1 MREPRPRRSRRS
13 AHYLAA
19 ALVGLSGS
27 FGLAGVVLAAQL
39 PSAGTSPDRTV
50 IVPRESQTA
59 SAASQQ
65 ALGSTTSGLSA
76 TVPSAKEPREP
87 IPLVEAVTRALQ
99 NNLDIT
105 IGRFTR
111 DSRQADVI
119 IEQAKFDP
127 TLSFNGTYTRT
138 VNPLNRPVFG
148 GTGFNLTDIQTFDQR
163 NHALTFDVT
172 SNLMTGG
179 NIDLNYSPQRT
190 NINANVAQGF
200 LFNPSYTGGLA
211 LTFTQPL
218 LRNAGVEL
226 NQTFIKIAQ
235 NNARVEENV
244 FRDRVLAVLATV
256 EQTYWEVVFA
266 IENLKVGQ
274 AALKAAEELL
284 ASNRAKAKAGV
295 MSVVDV
301 LQAEAAVASRVEQV
315 LVADK
320 AIADQSDQLRRL
332 MSPVE
337 ETLRQDVRLVP
348 TDQPKTT
355 LEPLS
360 QQEIIDIALENRP
373 EIHQAKK
380 NIETSELNTK
390 FAKNQTLP
398 TLSFQGTTGLAGLGG
413 DYGDSAKRN
422 FGGDYYNY
430 GAGIVLSYPL
440 GNRAAT
446 SNLNKRQ
453 LEARNAQ
460 TTLQNVRQQV
470 ILDVREAIRR
480 VQTDFKRIET
490 TRSARIMAEKQL
502 QAEQE
507 RLKVGLSTTRFVL
520 DFQRDLATA
529 QGNELRA
536 TVDYNK
542 SLSNLTRQQ
551 STSLDHYHIVLQ

>member
-1 MREPRPRRSRRS
+1 MQEGLIRFRVGALLTAGLVAFGLVGPSPSHTAEPPP
-13 AHYLAA
+13 AA
-19 ALVGLSGS
+19 A
-27 FGLAGVVLAAQL
+27 
-39 PSAGTSPDRTV
+39 P
-50 IVPRESQTA
+50 
-59 SAASQQ
+59 
-65 ALGSTTSGLSA
+65 
-76 TVPSAKEPREP
+76 KEQREP
-87 IPLVEAVTRALQ
+87 IKLEDAVFRALK

-105 IGRFTR
+105 I
-111 DSRQADVI
+111 SRQTKESRLADII

-127 TLSFNGTYTRT
+127 TLSLNGTYTRT

-148 GTGFNLTDIQTFDQR
+148 GTQGQLTDIQTFDQR
-163 NHALTFDVT
+163 NHAVTLDVT

-190 NINANVAQGF
+190 NVNADVASGF

-218 LRNAGVEL
+218 LRNAGIEL
-226 NQTFIKIAQ
+226 NQTFIKVAQ
-235 NNARVEENV
+235 NNAKVEEHV
-244 FRDRVLAVLATV
+244 FRDRVLGVLASV
-256 EQTYWEVVFA
+256 EQSYWEVVFS
-266 IENLKVGQ
+266 IENLKVAQ

-320 AIADQSDQLRRL
+320 SILDQGDQLRRL
-332 MSPVE
+332 MNPSE
-337 ETLRQDVRLVP
+337 DLLRQEVRLIPV
-348 TDQPKTT
+348 DQPKHS

-360 QQEIIDIALENRP
+360 AQEAIDVALERRP
-373 EIHQAKK
+373 EILQASK
-380 NIETSELNTK
+380 NVETSELNVK
-390 FAKNQTLP
+390 FAKNQLLP
-398 TLSFQGTTGLAGLGG
+398 TLSFQGTTGLAGLGA
-413 DYGDSAKRN
+413 DYPDSVKRN

-430 GAGIVLSYPL
+430 GAGLVLSYPL
-440 GNRAAT
+440 GNRSAWST
-446 SNLNKRQ
+446 YNKRQ
-453 LEARNAQ
+453 LEQRNAE
-460 TTLQNVRQQV
+460 TSLQSVRQQI
-470 ILDVREAIRR
+470 ILAVREAIRR

-536 TVDYNK
+536 IVDYNK
-542 SLSNLTRQQ
+542 SLSNLNRQKA
-551 STSLDHYHIVLQ
+551 TALDLYKIELD